1 LRSKLDF
8 AKSTTSNGVDLFTVD
23 LEVLAEHMTMVDQLF
38 FQSLS
43 VRDFFHQLS
52 KKQASHPIALW
63 ISHCNQ
69 LSQWFCNAIVAKQGA
84 KSRTSL
90 IDRFLKLGALLW
102 EMGNFSSAITIYLT
116 LSLQS
121 VSLCC
126 KDLDKT
132 APLGKRFEQLAEKIR
147 PLKNFAGYREA
158 LKSHSGPSIPY
169 IAIIMKD
176 IVVLEETSVIR
187 NDDGTNCWSAAQ
199 LCAMNDVLESQFLL
213 PKSKKY
219 QFEIDQSIFMEI
231 MSPNTEQSLED
242 QISSLASSVRG
253 KSTIL
258 AEAVLPRAISVR
270 QSRSRPILAFKRN
283 DTISTSRSLFSVD
296 KDSTPLW
303 KNHSCFCLL
312 QLKRAESRDPNWTE
326 TISALSSIFSDKS
339 VRHRHRS
346 SGRVTDVKTP
356 AFECISK
363 CVNDLVVVL
372 SLLPQTFAGWSAVEL
387 PAEIENRNI
396 VSDTAWSLKALV
408 VETTLAVA
416 NTLRS
421 SGANVTDGQI
431 SVTPSLLSETDE
443 DSALVNFNI
452 GFFGSAGI
460 DISKVERAVFA
471 LLSPE
476 SGYNFVMLRGG
487 VKIARSLKISCRI
500 VAQFYLVCPL
510 QRT

>member
-176 IVVLEETSVIR
+176 IVVLEETSVIHQEA
-187 NDDGTNCWSAAQ
+187 GPNCWKIRGLNA
-199 LCAMNDVLESQFLL
+199 LDDVLETQFLL
-213 PKSKKY
+213 PQSKKY
-219 QFEIDQSIFMEI
+219 HFEIDQSIFSEI
-231 MSPNTEQSLED
+231 LKP
-242 QISSLASSVRG
+242 G
-253 KSTIL
+253 KFAPIL
-258 AEAVLPRAISVR
+258 AEKKASGDSPDWNESQPRIEAIVPKLVSNHQADSRTAVT
-270 QSRSRPILAFKRN
+270 FNRN
-283 DTISTSRSLFSVD
+283 VKSGSGRIFSVD
-296 KDSTPLW
+296 KDSAPIW
-303 KNHSCFCLL
+303 KDHSSLCLS
-312 QLKRAESRDPNWTE
+312 QLNMASTRDPQRTDAFSE
-326 TISALSSIFSDKS
+326 LSSIFSSNVARYSDDSSRPNPTINHAGES
-339 VRHRHRS
+339 V
-346 SGRVTDVKTP
+346 P
-356 AFECISK
+356 ECIK
-363 CVNDLVVVL
+363 YFVTVL
-372 SLLPQTFAGWSAVEL
+372 SRLPLTFAGWSSAEL
-387 PAEIENRNI
+387 PTPIENRMI
-396 VSDTAWSLKALV
+396 ASDTLWKLKALV
-408 VETTLAVA
+408 VETALALA
-416 NTLRS
+416 HTLRG
-421 SGANVTDGQI
+421 SGARVSDGLV
-431 SVTPSLLSETDE
+431 SVMRSSVSEDCGIF
-443 DSALVNFNI
+443 SFNI
-452 GFFGSAGI
+452 GFSGSEAT
-460 DISKVERAVFA
+460 DTSTAEEAVLA
-471 LLSPE
+471 LLSPT
-476 SGYNFVMLRGG
+476 SGLNFILLRGR
-487 VKIARSLKISCRI
+487 VSISRSPKISSRI
-500 VAQFYLVCPL
+500 VAQLHLSCPL
-510 QRT
+510 H